1 MSWGFLIFL
10 LSASVASFLACC
22 MIFGFGLDQILP
34 EKKMMIKNP
43 VTDEVVLLNP
53 KHFKKAKK
61 KAKKRPIGKK
71 KKKRS

>member
-1 MSWGFLIFL
+1 M
-10 LSASVASFLACC
+10 V
-22 MIFGFGLDQILP
+22 FGFGLEQILP

-43 VTDEVVLLNP
+43 VTDEVVLLDP

-61 KAKKRPIGKK
+61 KAKKRPVVKK